1 MQITHEEAHKL
12 IQFNSDEALSAREKI
27 ALSAHLK
34 DCIEC
39 RAYADDIREVESI
52 LLPAMKRQWDL
63 QPIPLSIGAIRAK
76 RNSKLQMNIILAT
89 RMTAIGVVFLAFIF
103 SVWQFSVSGGGESK
117 PLSVSVLP
125 VPTPSTQSTST
136 KITFRNCDLTLYI
149 VQENDTL
156 ESLADQFAVSQE
168 EITAINNMKTETVS
182 TAMKLMIPIC
192 NFTPTGTVNPTVLA
206 TTYTPPI
213 SLTTSTPDG

>member
-1 MQITHEEAHKL
+1 MQITHEKAHKL
-12 IQFNSDEALSAREKI
+12 IQFNSDEALSAQEKI
-27 ALSAHLK
+27 TLSAHLK
-34 DCIEC
+34 DCTEC

-52 LLPAMKRQWDL
+52 LLPVMKRQWDL

-89 RMTAIGVVFLAFIF
+89 RMAAIGVVFLAYIF

-117 PLSVSVLP
+117 PLPASVLP

-136 KITFRNCDLTLYI
+136 KITFQNCDLTLYI

-156 ESLADQFAVSQE
+156 ESIAYQFSVSQE
-168 EITAINNMKTETVS
+168 EIKAINNMKTETVS
-182 TAMKLMIPIC
+182 MAMKLMIPIC